1 MNLTWLPRALGL
13 ATAAYGAAVLR
24 RPSVFL
30 RPTGLAT
37 GEPSAA
43 LAIAARA
50 VAGRDLVSG
59 LTMACAP
66 AGSGLRTA
74 IAIRVGCD
82 VSDTVLFSVMLQG
95 RPERAKS
102 VAVAAGWG
110 ILCGLSA
117 LAARNR

>member
-1 MNLTWLPRALGL
+1 MSMTWIPRMLGL
-13 ATAAYGAAVLR
+13 ATAAYGLSVLV

-37 GEPSAA
+37 SEPSAA
-43 LAIAARA
+43 LATTARA

-59 LTMACAP
+59 LVMSCAP

-82 VSDTVLFSVMLQG
+82 LSDTVLFSAKLRG
-95 RPERAKS
+95 PERTKS

-110 ILCGLSA
+110 ILCGLST
-117 LAARNR
+117 LAVRNR

>member
-1 MNLTWLPRALGL
+1 MNLTWMPRALGL
-13 ATAAYGAAVLR
+13 ATAAYGASVLL
-24 RPSVFL
+24 RPALFL
-30 RPTGLAT
+30 RPTGLAA
-37 GEPSAA
+37 GEPGMA
-43 LAIAARA
+43 LATTARA

-59 LTMACAP
+59 LVMACAP

-82 VSDTVLFSVMLQG
+82 ASDTVLFSAMLRG
-95 RPERAKS
+95 PERTKS

-117 LAARNR
+117 LAARSR

>member
-1 MNLTWLPRALGL
+1 MNLTWMPRSLGL
-13 ATAAYGAAVLR
+13 ATAAYGASVLL
-24 RPSVFL
+24 RPALFL
-30 RPTGLAT
+30 RPTGLDT
-37 GEPSAA
+37 GEPGMA
-43 LAIAARA
+43 LATTARA

-59 LTMACAP
+59 LVMAFAP

-82 VSDTVLFSVMLQG
+82 ASDTVLFSAMLRG
-95 RPERAKS
+95 PERTKS

-117 LAARNR
+117 LAARSR

>member
-1 MNLTWLPRALGL
+1 MSMTWIPRALGL
-13 ATAAYGAAVLR
+13 ATAAYGASVLR
-24 RPSVFL
+24 RPSVLL
-30 RPTGLAT
+30 RPTGLAP

-43 LAIAARA
+43 LSATARA

-59 LTMACAP
+59 LVMAGAP

-82 VSDTVLFSVMLQG
+82 LSDTVLFSAVLRG
-95 RPERAKS
+95 PERTRS

-117 LAARNR
+117 LAARRS